1 MKKNLIN
8 FSSANP
14 QLKVVA
20 SVVPNRHP
28 ILIGEYSNAHLR
40 YLNVQRMAFPD
51 KSA

>member
-28 ILIGEYSNAHLR
+28 ILIGEYSNGCFFQLS
-40 YLNVQRMAFPD
+40 VQRTAFLD